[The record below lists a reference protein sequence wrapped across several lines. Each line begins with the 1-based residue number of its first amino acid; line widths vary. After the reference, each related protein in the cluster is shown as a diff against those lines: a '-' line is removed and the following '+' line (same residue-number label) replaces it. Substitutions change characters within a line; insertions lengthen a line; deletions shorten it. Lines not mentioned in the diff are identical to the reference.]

1 MATLATFFK
10 RSEFRTSAATR
21 TDADRT
27 ATIRAESDPFR
38 LRALPNDEIYFYSKR
53 VDNGRLVRQAD
64 PAASGQCWSAV
75 SAAAL
80 LLLIFGSIIA
90 PSVASVLAGYKLEGL
105 KTEHQSLIDRK
116 RELDAREA
124 ALLSPE
130 RLNELAKEQQLSS
143 PASSQIFHLD
153 NPSMDGHFAKAEVP
167 AHGVLAR
174 Q

>member
-10 RSEFRTSAATR
+10 RTDVMTAGGNRAATL
-21 TDADRT
+21 
-27 ATIRAESDPFR
+27 RAESDPCR

-53 VDNGRLVRQAD
+53 VDNSRVIRQAD
-64 PAASGQCWSAV
+64 PQANGQCWSAV

-80 LLLIFGSIIA
+80 LLVLGASIIT
-90 PSVASVLAGYKLEGL
+90 PNVASVLAGYKLEGL
-105 KTEHQSLIDRK
+105 KTERQSLLDRK
-116 RELDAREA
+116 RELDVREA

-130 RLNELAKEQQLSS
+130 RLNDVAKAQKLTS

-153 NPSMDGHFAKAEVP
+153 NPQVEGHFAKYEAP
-167 AHGVLAR
+167 RNGVLNR